1 MTLKLRLTAIGIAAA
16 GLAAGLGAVAA
27 EHSLHQY
34 PPPFP
39 RPGAVKILENDRV
52 VVWDVTWPKG
62 IRGPVH
68 EHYRDSVLVTLTG
81 GTVEKF
87 PLHGKSSTVSYKSG
101 SVIFSPKGTI
111 HSEEGISDV
120 PRHAIVIQLK

>member
-1 MTLKLRLTAIGIAAA
+1 MTFKLRLAAIGIAIAGFAA
-16 GLAAGLGAVAA
+16 GIGVFAA

-39 RPGAVKILENDRV
+39 RLGAVKILENERIV
-52 VVWDVTWPKG
+52 AWDVTWPKG
-62 IRGPVH
+62 YRAPMH
-68 EHYRDSVLVTLTG
+68 EHYRDSVIVTLTG
-81 GTVEKF
+81 GTVRTF
-87 PLHGKSSTVSYKSG
+87 PLSGESSTTRFAAG
-101 SVIFSPKGTI
+101 SVSFAPKGTI